1 MKKRNKELADVQAK
15 DLVIFKSGT
24 WNGETFTDSDLDNM
38 AASFNKD
45 EPIPFIIGHSSDYK
59 GRTRIPAFGRITG
72 GLKRIGSDLIAVG
85 VSFNDKL
92 ANWIKEGF
100 YNQRSIELTRD
111 NKRVLAVGMLGATP
125 PAVKGMPAMDD
136 SLNEIALEFSDV
148 EDAKCIE
155 FSALDEVEK
164 LAGDDTFKT
173 ISECCGRFI
182 EDVEKMIANNEKPD
196 RIMQEVWELQSDLV
210 EALSLHASFIKKIEQ
225 IEEKQ
230 EYAHVSGW
238 KEFVDKIKS
247 IFNKRKELNEM
258 DAQERKEYQEKIA
271 ELSAQV
277 AANDEKEKAEA
288 EAKAKAEA
296 DLKAAEAL
304 AEAERILAEA
314 KVKEEAEVNEVKSFC
329 EATIKEGRMTPAM
342 RAVDE
347 PIMLKLAKTDADA
360 LVSFQQKYTVQAV
373 PLGIVKEVDVPQL
386 NDNRSQVIQDA
397 EKYVK
402 AHPTEFAD
410 LTAADAVN
418 RAFYLHRMGKIKFEN
433 KH

>member
-196 RIMQEVWELQSDLV
+196 RIRKSG
-210 EALSLHASFIKKIEQ
+210 SF
-225 IEEKQ
+225 
-230 EYAHVSGW
+230 
-238 KEFVDKIKS
+238 
-247 IFNKRKELNEM
+247 N
-258 DAQERKEYQEKIA
+258 
-271 ELSAQV
+271 
-277 AANDEKEKAEA
+277 
-288 EAKAKAEA
+288 
-296 DLKAAEAL
+296 
-304 AEAERILAEA
+304 
-314 KVKEEAEVNEVKSFC
+314 
-329 EATIKEGRMTPAM
+329 
-342 RAVDE
+342 
-347 PIMLKLAKTDADA
+347 PI
-360 LVSFQQKYTVQAV
+360 
-373 PLGIVKEVDVPQL
+373 
-386 NDNRSQVIQDA
+386 
-397 EKYVK
+397 
-402 AHPTEFAD
+402 
-410 LTAADAVN
+410 
-418 RAFYLHRMGKIKFEN
+418 
-433 KH
+433 